1 MTIRKIIKM
10 YGLKLFVVLSSMLLF
25 TLDNVAFSQD
35 RSPYIRIGKIV
46 IDANQLE
53 NYKAALK
60 EHAAA
65 AVKNEPGVLT
75 LYSVYD
81 KDNPTRVT
89 VFEIYASEEAYK
101 SHIQTP
107 HFLEYKTTVKNMVKS
122 LVLTDVIPISLQT
135 KTSNF

>member
-1 MTIRKIIKM
+1 MDIKEIIKK
-10 YGLKLFVVLSSMLLF
+10 YSLQLLLLLTSILIF
-25 TLDNVAFSQD
+25 SFNNVAFSQD
-35 RSPYIRIGKIV
+35 KRPYIRIGKIE
-46 IDANQLE
+46 IHANQME
-53 NYKAALK
+53 GYKAALK
-60 EHAAA
+60 EHAQT
-65 AVKNEPGVLT
+65 AVNNEAGVLT

-81 KDNPTRVT
+81 KDKPTRVT

-107 HFLEYKTTVKNMVKS
+107 HFLKYKSTVKNMVKS